1 MDKGDSNSPT
11 KCLYKQEKKS
21 FELIAKI
28 VPLLEHP
35 ITKDDVQRHTEMI
48 SNFIDVSQHGFFIQ
62 DLPDIIQLIYI
73 LTDRI
78 DVTGVY
84 EKLLERI
91 LVICC
96 IPPLLNKSS
105 DVLTFARDLRELF
118 TALGYLL
125 VCLKNNN
132 LRNIVVNALINLLK
146 NSPKHK
152 WYSSLESRKK
162 AADDSRLSE
171 ILGQLLA
178 VADDEIYSK
187 LLTLITL
194 MIKDCKNSCKE
205 LLLQD
210 ALNSLL
216 RRIEPTWRGRY
227 RDIHSITSISG
238 QEVLHYDITSFIIYE
253 LLDYLEKHR
262 ADLED
267 VRNIDRFSIWNIQ
280 YAFKAF
286 VVCDKKLDRNNVL
299 AMKIKL
305 MDLFPK
311 AEFIASGL
319 CESVLEVTTRY
330 ISSRKLFESKYLSC
344 EDDYILL
351 KLALLDILMVAELD
365 GGKRVL
371 EAARIIHT
379 LLRSIWRTGEQRFLS
394 KSHFCVIQ
402 IFFWN
407 ILKKLVPHLS
417 EEFIENSGPSMLARC
432 MKESKIKQ
440 EGLTILRECLSTTN
454 HLLKNDPGEV
464 IAHSFLYNDGSSILL
479 NLCEQFLSEPIITE
493 PMQTCLRLI
502 FCIFNELHQS
512 STDLPVVLV
521 EISLKYFKRILNLNL
536 NEMIFDNKII
546 ICLMDFVWETI
557 IKSENLSKMFI
568 ESMGVYMMLDIIQK
582 FPFPVQLITLGALV
596 DLCEDESCVPY
607 LLTWKGTKNV
617 KFIPLLMQIF
627 RYENNLLQVKCGSF
641 GQILDAAFP
650 LVGKEQR
657 DQTFSDTRNLNS
669 HPTIADLFL
678 SSRPKIYALLKLLQE
693 RHEEVL
699 KIAEEEYK
707 IEIDDLTTK
716 DRVTMLMAENFL
728 ALKLGEAWVEL
739 EIEFTVMNFKPLPA
753 DYKIMSTLVTR
764 YHKWGEYL
772 KETQNEI
779 FREGKEKELI
789 EEQKLYNTFGQS
801 RIKESLEALEELRYI
816 ARCTEHM
823 FRISQKYK
831 QQSQIEKSLKKIPF
845 RGNLNK
851 TYFTTLQVTPVFNQE
866 VTLKS
871 EKTTEHEEETINLVS
886 PGNSLVLEDQ
896 DLFLEDTLISQE
908 FETLCS

>member
-21 FELIAKI
+21 SELIAKI

-62 DLPDIIQLIYI
+62 DLSDIIQLIYI

-105 DVLTFARDLRELF
+105 DVLTFARDLQELF
-118 TALGYLL
+118 TVLGYLL

-132 LRNIVVNALINLLK
+132 LRNVAVNALINLLK

-216 RRIEPTWRGRY
+216 RRIEPTWRGRF

-267 VRNIDRFSIWNIQ
+267 VRNIDRFSIW
-280 YAFKAF
+280 
-286 VVCDKKLDRNNVL
+286 
-299 AMKIKL
+299 
-305 MDLFPK
+305 
-311 AEFIASGL
+311 
-319 CESVLEVTTRY
+319 
-330 ISSRKLFESKYLSC
+330 
-344 EDDYILL
+344 
-351 KLALLDILMVAELD
+351 
-365 GGKRVL
+365 
-371 EAARIIHT
+371 
-379 LLRSIWRTGEQRFLS
+379 
-394 KSHFCVIQ
+394 
-402 IFFWN
+402 
-407 ILKKLVPHLS
+407 
-417 EEFIENSGPSMLARC
+417 LARC

-479 NLCEQFLSEPIITE
+479 N
-493 PMQTCLRLI
+493 
-502 FCIFNELHQS
+502 
-512 STDLPVVLV
+512 
-521 EISLKYFKRILNLNL
+521 
-536 NEMIFDNKII
+536 
-546 ICLMDFVWETI
+546 
-557 IKSENLSKMFI
+557 
-568 ESMGVYMMLDIIQK
+568 
-582 FPFPVQLITLGALV
+582 
-596 DLCEDESCVPY
+596 
-607 LLTWKGTKNV
+607 
-617 KFIPLLMQIF
+617 
-627 RYENNLLQVKCGSF
+627 
-641 GQILDAAFP
+641 AAFP

>member
-21 FELIAKI
+21 SELIAKI

-62 DLPDIIQLIYI
+62 DLSDIIQLIYI

-105 DVLTFARDLRELF
+105 DVLTFARDLQELF
-118 TALGYLL
+118 TVLG
-125 VCLKNNN
+125 
-132 LRNIVVNALINLLK
+132 
-146 NSPKHK
+146 
-152 WYSSLESRKK
+152 
-162 AADDSRLSE
+162 
-171 ILGQLLA
+171 
-178 VADDEIYSK
+178 
-187 LLTLITL
+187 
-194 MIKDCKNSCKE
+194 KE

-216 RRIEPTWRGRY
+216 RRIEPTWRGRF

-267 VRNIDRFSIWNIQ
+267 VRNIDRFSIW
-280 YAFKAF
+280 
-286 VVCDKKLDRNNVL
+286 
-299 AMKIKL
+299 
-305 MDLFPK
+305 
-311 AEFIASGL
+311 
-319 CESVLEVTTRY
+319 
-330 ISSRKLFESKYLSC
+330 
-344 EDDYILL
+344 
-351 KLALLDILMVAELD
+351 
-365 GGKRVL
+365 
-371 EAARIIHT
+371 
-379 LLRSIWRTGEQRFLS
+379 
-394 KSHFCVIQ
+394 
-402 IFFWN
+402 
-407 ILKKLVPHLS
+407 
-417 EEFIENSGPSMLARC
+417 LARC

>member
-21 FELIAKI
+21 SELIAKI

-62 DLPDIIQLIYI
+62 DLSDIIQLIYI

-105 DVLTFARDLRELF
+105 DVLTFARDLQELF
-118 TALGYLL
+118 TVLGYLL

-132 LRNIVVNALINLLK
+132 LRNVAVNALINLLK

-216 RRIEPTWRGRY
+216 RRIEPTWRGRF

-267 VRNIDRFSIWNIQ
+267 VRNIDRFSIW
-280 YAFKAF
+280 
-286 VVCDKKLDRNNVL
+286 
-299 AMKIKL
+299 
-305 MDLFPK
+305 
-311 AEFIASGL
+311 
-319 CESVLEVTTRY
+319 
-330 ISSRKLFESKYLSC
+330 
-344 EDDYILL
+344 
-351 KLALLDILMVAELD
+351 
-365 GGKRVL
+365 
-371 EAARIIHT
+371 
-379 LLRSIWRTGEQRFLS
+379 
-394 KSHFCVIQ
+394 
-402 IFFWN
+402 
-407 ILKKLVPHLS
+407 
-417 EEFIENSGPSMLARC
+417 LARC

-716 DRVTMLMAENFL
+716 DR
-728 ALKLGEAWVEL
+728 
-739 EIEFTVMNFKPLPA
+739 
-753 DYKIMSTLVTR
+753 
-764 YHKWGEYL
+764 H
-772 KETQNEI
+772 
-779 FREGKEKELI
+779 
-789 EEQKLYNTFGQS
+789 
-801 RIKESLEALEELRYI
+801 
-816 ARCTEHM
+816 
-823 FRISQKYK
+823 
-831 QQSQIEKSLKKIPF
+831 
-845 RGNLNK
+845 
-851 TYFTTLQVTPVFNQE
+851 
-866 VTLKS
+866 
-871 EKTTEHEEETINLVS
+871 
-886 PGNSLVLEDQ
+886 
-896 DLFLEDTLISQE
+896 
-908 FETLCS
+908 